1 MSSEEECTC
10 EWCGSDGWLDFEL
23 DNGKCKMC
31 VVNDCHHRN
40 TDVVSYDLFLHHT
53 IPSIITHHV
62 CMDCEMS
69 WHYTYRLVDGV
80 RSRLEHEDVHSSDI
94 YQDVKV

>member
-1 MSSEEECTC
+1 MSEEECTC

-23 DNGKCKMC
+23 DHGKCKMC
-31 VVNDCHHRN
+31 VVNDCHHKK
-40 TDVVSYDLFLHHT
+40 TDVVSYDVFLHHT

-62 CMDCEMS
+62 CLDCEMS

-80 RSRLEHEDVHSSDI
+80 RSPLEHEDVHSSDI
-94 YQDVKV
+94 YQDVQV